1 MKISVMLWWNW
12 FLWLNQTNY
21 TNTTLSGGKKNY
33 KNDTPNRILISNSA
47 ICLWEVTAT
56 SHTVT
61 AWPNCDFLII
71 MALKWSSFRDSN
83 VNRRHDWF
91 FCHLQQSQTDSERK
105 GSNVTVTWIRLI
117 FHVKWQQEDQ
127 SYFSHILIIDWRC
140 YEGFS
145 LLSELK
151 S

>member
-1 MKISVMLWWNW
+1 MKISVTLWWNW
-12 FLWLNQTNY
+12 FLWLNQKNY
-21 TNTTLSGGKKNY
+21 TNTTLSSGKKNY
-33 KNDTPNRILISNSA
+33 KNDTPNLILISNSA

-56 SHTVT
+56 
-61 AWPNCDFLII
+61 PNCDFLII
-71 MALKWSSFRDSN
+71 MALKWWSFRDSN

-91 FCHLQQSQTDSERK
+91 FGQLQQSQTDSERK

-127 SYFSHILIIDWRC
+127 SYFSHILITNSRC
-140 YEGFS
+140 YEGFP